1 MKFQNYSYRIKMFN
15 FGRKK
20 EKDEKDKKKKDK
32 KERRKQYIDSMSQ
45 DELTR
50 LDELR
55 KSLGAGKA
63 SSPEKLSGITA
74 DYRDQEG
81 VESGG
86 SVSSKSSS
94 SISSMSRPTS
104 LISPTTSTSSIPPPL
119 PARPPPKKIQKKS
132 ILKSSKNYDV
142 TRSVSSDLD
151 DAHVLLKNTKD
162 NSEYINVYK
171 RAQMLAAAQ
180 ASAQASS
187 PNKSKDNS
195 PASSGH
201 SNEFQENREVPFEMA
216 QATVKVRVHSDH
228 VSPVSNSLKKVCLV
242 RINLLI
248 F

>member
-1 MKFQNYSYRIKMFN
+1 MFN

-20 EKDEKDKKKKDK
+20 EKDEKEKKKKDK

-132 ILKSSKNYDV
+132 ILKSSKTYDV
-142 TRSVSSDLD
+142 SRSVSSDLD
-151 DAHVLLKNTKD
+151 DAHVLLKNTKE

-171 RAQMLAAAQ
+171 RAQMLAASQ
-180 ASAQASS
+180 SS
-187 PNKSKDNS
+187 PNKSKENS

-201 SNEFQENREVPFEMA
+201 SNEFQDREVPFEMA

-228 VSPVSNSLKKVCLV
+228 VSPVSTFKF
-242 RINLLI
+242 NLI
-248 F
+248 GRKYA

>member
-1 MKFQNYSYRIKMFN
+1 MFN

-20 EKDEKDKKKKDK
+20 EKDEKEKKKKDK

-119 PARPPPKKIQKKS
+119 PARPPPKKS
-132 ILKSSKNYDV
+132 ILKSKKSYDV
-142 TRSVSSDLD
+142 SRSVSSDLD
-151 DAHVLLKNTKD
+151 DAHVLLKNTKE

-171 RAQMLAAAQ
+171 RAQMLAASQ
-180 ASAQASS
+180 S
-187 PNKSKDNS
+187 PTNKSKDNS

-201 SNEFQENREVPFEMA
+201 SNEFQENREAPFEMA

-228 VSPVSNSLKKVCLV
+228 VSPVSTFEFLN
-242 RINLLI
+242 
-248 F
+248 

>member
-1 MKFQNYSYRIKMFN
+1 MFN

-20 EKDEKDKKKKDK
+20 EKDEKEKKKKDK

-119 PARPPPKKIQKKS
+119 PARPPPKKS
-132 ILKSSKNYDV
+132 ILKSKKSYDV
-142 TRSVSSDLD
+142 SRSVSSDLD
-151 DAHVLLKNTKD
+151 DAHVLLKNTKE

-171 RAQMLAAAQ
+171 RAQMLAASQ
-180 ASAQASS
+180 S
-187 PNKSKDNS
+187 PTNKSKDNS

-201 SNEFQENREVPFEMA
+201 SNEFQENREAPFEMA

-228 VSPVSNSLKKVCLV
+228 VSPVSTTFKFNLIGRKYAC
-242 RINLLI
+242 LLI

>member
-1 MKFQNYSYRIKMFN
+1 MFN

-20 EKDEKDKKKKDK
+20 EKDEKEKKKKDK

-55 KSLGAGKA
+55 KSLGGAGKA

-74 DYRDQEG
+74 DYRDHEG
-81 VESGG
+81 ESGG

-119 PARPPPKKIQKKS
+119 PARPPPKKS
-132 ILKSSKNYDV
+132 ILKSKKSYDV
-142 TRSVSSDLD
+142 SRSVSSDLD
-151 DAHVLLKNTKD
+151 DAHVLLKNTKE

-171 RAQMLAAAQ
+171 RAQMLAASQ
-180 ASAQASS
+180 SS
-187 PNKSKDNS
+187 PNKSKENS

-201 SNEFQENREVPFEMA
+201 SNEFQDREVPFEMA

-228 VSPVSNSLKKVCLV
+228 VSPVSNCLKKVRLV
-242 RINLLI
+242 RINMLI

>member
-1 MKFQNYSYRIKMFN
+1 MFN

-20 EKDEKDKKKKDK
+20 EKDEKEKKKKDK

-74 DYRDQEG
+74 DYREQEG

-132 ILKSSKNYDV
+132 ILKSSKTYDV
-142 TRSVSSDLD
+142 SRSVSSDLD
-151 DAHVLLKNTKD
+151 DAHV
-162 NSEYINVYK
+162 Y
-171 RAQMLAAAQ
+171 
-180 ASAQASS
+180 
-187 PNKSKDNS
+187 
-195 PASSGH
+195 
-201 SNEFQENREVPFEMA
+201 
-216 QATVKVRVHSDH
+216 
-228 VSPVSNSLKKVCLV
+228 
-242 RINLLI
+242 
-248 F
+248 